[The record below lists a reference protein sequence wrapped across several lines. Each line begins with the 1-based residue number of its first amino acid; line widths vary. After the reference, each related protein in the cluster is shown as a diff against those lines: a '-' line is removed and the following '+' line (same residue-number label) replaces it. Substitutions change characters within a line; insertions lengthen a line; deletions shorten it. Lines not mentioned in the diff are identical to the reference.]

1 MSKLS
6 EPEILA
12 RLPMAKGWERHGDM
26 LVRTWQFPSFRRAME
41 FVNQV
46 GSLMEK
52 TEHYPDLIV
61 TYRTVRIEISTH
73 DVGGLTEL
81 DFELIATILLG
92 GGPTAQVLNYGQ
104 QPDSGQQD
112 SAEARILVQLFAPAL
127 TLLLERFECRR
138 NRGQ

>member
-46 GSLMEK
+46 GSLIEK

-73 DVGGLTEL
+73 DVGGLTER
-81 DFELIATILLG
+81 DFELISGINEI
-92 GGPTAQVLNYGQ
+92 PT
-104 QPDSGQQD
+104 D
-112 SAEARILVQLFAPAL
+112 R
-127 TLLLERFECRR
+127 
-138 NRGQ
+138 